1 MSPNNATTTVYTARK
16 ILTMNPMQPH
26 ATHVAVRDG
35 RVLAVGTLADM
46 QAWGS
51 FTLDER
57 FAGKVL
63 MPGLVEGHCHL
74 KEGSMWD
81 WTYLGWFDRR
91 DPAGKVWS
99 GLRSMDEVVSRLT
112 EVAAQMNADG
122 VPDTEPLVAWGF
134 DPIYFGGERMTV
146 QHVDRASATRPVV
159 IGHANGHLMNVNSAM
174 LGIAQITSDNEVEGV
189 VKFGEGAGE
198 GLEGE
203 PTGELQEPAAM
214 FLVLRKIGNAG
225 LLAPMTEA
233 GVRSFARLACLQG
246 VTTATDLV
254 NKLTPED
261 CGVLEKVTQDDGFGV
276 RILPAF
282 QAFHGTHGAPQGAEH
297 VKALLPRNTDRL
309 RYGLVKM
316 MLDGSI
322 QGFSARLRWPGHF
335 NGAPNGIWVTAPAQ
349 YEADFETYHRA
360 GLTIHTHTNGDEASE
375 VAIDAIERVLTR
387 APRPDHR
394 HTLQHGQMI
403 DAPLF
408 RRMAQLGLCANLF
421 ANHIWYWGDQHYEM
435 TMGPDRAN
443 RLDACG
449 SALAAGVP
457 LAIHSD
463 APVTPLGPLF
473 TAWCAVNRVTPKGRL
488 LGEAERITVAQALRA
503 VTLGAAWTLK
513 LDGEIGSIECGKRA
527 DFCVLEDDPLEMDPM
542 ALKDAR
548 VWGTVLSG
556 RVFEAQR
563 G

>member
-1 MSPNNATTTVYTARK
+1 MACAR
-16 ILTMNPMQPH
+16 
-26 ATHVAVRDG
+26 
-35 RVLAVGTLADM
+35 
-46 QAWGS
+46 
-51 FTLDER
+51 
-57 FAGKVL
+57 
-63 MPGLVEGHCHL
+63 
-74 KEGSMWD
+74 
-81 WTYLGWFDRR
+81 WTKWYRR
-91 DPAGKVWS
+91 LS
-99 GLRSMDEVVSRLT
+99 
-112 EVAAQMNADG
+112 EVAAKMTADG
-122 VPDTEPLVAWGF
+122 VPDTEPLIAWGF

-146 QHVDRASATRPVV
+146 QHVDRASSTRPVV

-174 LGIAQITSDNEVEGV
+174 LNIAEITRDNEVEGV
-189 VKFGEGAGE
+189 VKFADGAS
-198 GLEGE
+198 EGE

-261 CGVLEKVTQDDGFGV
+261 CGVLETVTQDDGFGV

-282 QAFHGTHGAPQGAEH
+282 QAFHGTHGAAQGAEH
-297 VKALLPRNTDRL
+297 VKALMPRNTDRL

-375 VAIDAIERVLTR
+375 VAIDAIGRVLAR

-408 RRMAQLGLCANLF
+408 RRMASLGLCANLF

-473 TAWCAVNRVTPKGRL
+473 TAWCAVNRITPKGRL
-488 LGEAERITVAQALRA
+488 LGEAERISVPQALRA
-503 VTLGAAWTLK
+503 ITLGAAWTLR

-542 ALKDAR
+542 TLKDAR

>member
-1 MSPNNATTTVYTARK
+1 MTATTVYVARK
-16 ILTMNPMQPH
+16 IVTMNPMQPE

-35 RVLAVGTLADM
+35 RVLAVGSLA
-46 QAWGS
+46 QVREWGV
-51 FTLDER
+51 FDLDDR

-63 MPGLVEGHCHL
+63 LPGFVEGHCHL

-81 WTYLGWFDRR
+81 HAYLGWFDRR
-91 DPAGKVWS
+91 DPAGTVWP
-99 GLRSMDEVVSRLT
+99 GLRSMEAVIARLAEVDARM
-112 EVAAQMNADG
+112 AAAG
-122 VPDTEPLVAWGF
+122 RPPDEPLIAWGF

-146 QHVDRASATRPVV
+146 QHLDRAGAGRAIV

-174 LGIAQITSDNEVEGV
+174 LKFAGIDRDTDVEGV
-189 VKFGEGAGE
+189 VKFTAGAEAGA
-198 GLEGE
+198 
-203 PTGELQEPAAM
+203 PTGELQEPGAM
-214 FLVLRKIGNAG
+214 FLVYRKIGNAG
-225 LLAPMTEA
+225 LLAPMTPA
-233 GVRSFARLACLQG
+233 GVRSFAALACMQG

-254 NKLTPED
+254 NKLTDVDREA
-261 CGVLEKVTQDDGFGV
+261 LESVCADDACSV
-276 RILPAF
+276 RIVPAF
-282 QAFHGTHGAPQGAEH
+282 QAFHGTHGAADGATH
-297 VKALLPRNTDRL
+297 VKALIGKSTDRL

-322 QGFSARLRWPGHF
+322 QGFSARLRWPGYF

-360 GLTIHTHTNGDEASE
+360 GLQVHTHTNGDEASA

-387 APRPDHR
+387 SPRPDHR

-408 RRMAQLGLCANLF
+408 RRMAALGLCANLF
-421 ANHIWYWGDQHYEM
+421 ANHVWYWGDQHREM
-435 TMGPDRAN
+435 TMGPDRAE

-449 SALAAGVP
+449 SALAAGVA

-473 TAWCAVNRVTPKGRL
+473 TAWCAVNRITPSGRV
-488 LGEAERITVAQALRA
+488 LGPSERIGVADALRA
-503 VTLGAAWTLK
+503 ITLGAAWTLK
-513 LDGEIGSIECGKRA
+513 LDHEVGSIECGKRA
-527 DFCVLEDDPLEMDPM
+527 DFCVLEDDPLGVDPK
-542 ALKDAR
+542 ALKDVP

-556 RVFEAQR
+556 RVFEAR
-563 G
+563 RR

>member
-1 MSPNNATTTVYTARK
+1 MNQTTIYKARK
-16 ILTMNPMQPH
+16 IITMNPMQAE
-26 ATHVAVRDG
+26 ATHVAVRGG
-35 RVLAVGTLADM
+35 RILGVGTLESLAT
-46 QAWGS
+46 WGAYA
-51 FTLDER
+51 LDER
-57 FAGKVL
+57 FADKVL
-63 MPGLVEGHCHL
+63 MPGLIEGHCHL

-81 WTYLGWFDRR
+81 MHYLGWFDRR
-91 DPAGKVWS
+91 DPQGKLWN
-99 GLRSMDEVVSRLT
+99 GLRSMDAVVARLVEVDALMQARG
-112 EVAAQMNADG
+112 EAAD
-122 VPDTEPLVAWGF
+122 EPLIAWGF
-134 DPIYFGGERMTV
+134 DPIYFGVERMTV
-146 QHVDRASATRPVV
+146 RHLDRCGTTRPIV
-159 IGHANGHLMNVNSAM
+159 ITHANGHLMNVNSAM
-174 LGIAQITSDNEVEGV
+174 LHLCGITRDNEVEGV
-189 VKFGEGAGE
+189 VKFADGANA
-198 GLEGE
+198 GE

-214 FLVLRKIGNAG
+214 FLVVRKIGDIG
-225 LLAPMTEA
+225 LLAPMAEA
-233 GVRSFARLACLQG
+233 GIRSFAALACMQG

-254 NKLTPED
+254 NKLTEPD
-261 CGVLEKVTQDDGFGV
+261 CRVLEAALGDDDCGV

-282 QAFHGTHGAPQGAEH
+282 QAFHGTHGAALGAEH
-297 VKALLPRNTDRL
+297 VKSLLPRNTDKL

-335 NGAPNGIWVTAPAQ
+335 NGAPNGIWVTSPSQ

-375 VAIDAIERVLTR
+375 VAIDAIERVLAR

-394 HTLQHGQMI
+394 HTVQHGQMI
-403 DAPLF
+403 DAPMF
-408 RRMAQLGLCANLF
+408 RRMAALGLCANLF

-473 TAWCAVNRVTPKGRL
+473 TAWCAVNRVTPKGRV
-488 LGEAERITVAQALRA
+488 LGEAERISVPQALHA

-513 LDGEIGSIECGKRA
+513 LDHEIGSIECGKRA
-527 DFCVLEDDPLEMDPM
+527 DFCVLEDDPLEVDPM
-542 ALKDAR
+542 VLKDVR

-556 RVFEAQR
+556 QVFEACR
-563 G
+563 H

>member
-1 MSPNNATTTVYTARK
+1 MSQATTTTVYPARK
-16 ILTMNPMQPH
+16 IITMNPMQPH

-35 RVLAVGTLADM
+35 RVLAVGSLADM
-46 QAWGS
+46 QAWGA
-51 FTLDER
+51 FALDER
-57 FAGKVL
+57 FAAKVL

-91 DPAGKVWS
+91 DPEGKVWS
-99 GLRSMDEVVSRLT
+99 GLRSMDEVVSRLA
-112 EVAAQMNADG
+112 EVAAKMTADG

-146 QHVDRASATRPVV
+146 HHVDRASATRPIV

-174 LGIAQITSDNEVEGV
+174 LRIAEITRDNEVEGV
-189 VKFGEGAGE
+189 VKFAEGAD
-198 GLEGE
+198 EGE

-254 NKLTPED
+254 NKLAADD
-261 CGVLEKVTQDDGFGV
+261 CGVLEKVTRDEDFAV

-282 QAFHGTHGAPQGAEH
+282 QAFHGTHGAAQGAEH
-297 VKALLPRNTDRL
+297 VKSLVPRNTDRL

-375 VAIDAIERVLTR
+375 VAIDAIGRVLTR

-408 RRMAQLGLCANLF
+408 RRMASLGLCANLF

-473 TAWCAVNRVTPKGRL
+473 TAWCAVNRITPKGRL
-488 LGEAERITVAQALRA
+488 LGEAERITVPQALRA
-503 VTLGAAWTLK
+503 ITLGAAWTLK

-556 RVFEAQR
+556 RVFQAQR

>member
-1 MSPNNATTTVYTARK
+1 MNQTTIYKARK
-16 ILTMNPMQPH
+16 ILTMNPMQAE

-35 RVLAVGTLADM
+35 RILGVGTLESLAT
-46 QAWGS
+46 WGAYA
-51 FTLDER
+51 LDER
-57 FAGKVL
+57 FADKVL
-63 MPGLVEGHCHL
+63 MPGLIEGHCHL

-81 WTYLGWFDRR
+81 MHYLGWFDRR
-91 DPAGKVWS
+91 DPQGKLWN
-99 GLRSMDEVVSRLT
+99 GLRSMDAVVARLVEVDALMQARG
-112 EVAAQMNADG
+112 EAAD
-122 VPDTEPLVAWGF
+122 EPLIAWGF
-134 DPIYFGGERMTV
+134 DPIYFGVERMTV
-146 QHVDRASATRPVV
+146 QHLDRCGTTRPIV
-159 IGHANGHLMNVNSAM
+159 ITHANGHLMNVNSAM
-174 LGIAQITSDNEVEGV
+174 LRLCGITCDNEVEGV
-189 VKFGEGAGE
+189 VKFAEGANA
-198 GLEGE
+198 GE

-214 FLVLRKIGNAG
+214 FLVVRKIGDIG
-225 LLAPMTEA
+225 LLAPMAE
-233 GVRSFARLACLQG
+233 GGIRSFAALACMQG

-254 NKLTPED
+254 NKLTESD
-261 CGVLEKVTQDDGFGV
+261 CHVLATALRDDDCGV

-282 QAFHGTHGAPQGAEH
+282 QAFHGTHGAALGAEH
-297 VKALLPRNTDRL
+297 VKSLLPRNTDKL

-335 NGAPNGIWVTAPAQ
+335 NGAPNGIWVTSPSQ

-375 VAIDAIERVLTR
+375 VAIDAIERVLSR

-394 HTLQHGQMI
+394 HTVQHGQMI
-403 DAPLF
+403 DAPMF
-408 RRMAQLGLCANLF
+408 RRMAALGLCANLF

-473 TAWCAVNRVTPKGRL
+473 TAWCAVNRVTPKGRV
-488 LGEAERITVAQALRA
+488 LGEAERISVPQALHA

-513 LDGEIGSIECGKRA
+513 LDHEIGSIECGKRA
-527 DFCVLEDDPLEMDPM
+527 DFCVLEDDPLEVDPM
-542 ALKDAR
+542 ALKDVR

-556 RVFEAQR
+556 QVFEAR
-563 G
+563 RH